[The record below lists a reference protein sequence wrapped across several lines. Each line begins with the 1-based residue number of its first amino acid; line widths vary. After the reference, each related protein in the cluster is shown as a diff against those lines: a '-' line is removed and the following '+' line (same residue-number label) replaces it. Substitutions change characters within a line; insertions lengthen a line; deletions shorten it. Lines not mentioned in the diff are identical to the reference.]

1 MKALI
6 PEMLEIFSA
15 FSFVFYGI
23 MSFTSNIMKSE
34 FNRWGISKFRV
45 VVGCAQLT
53 GGFGL
58 LLGFYFPL
66 MTLLSSLGLTVLMLL
81 GFILR
86 LIVKDGIVK
95 SSPAFIYIIINLFIL
110 LNYLNIDFWKKQLQ
124 LQEQLV
130 L

>member
-6 PEMLEIFSA
+6 PEILEIFSA
-15 FSFVFYGI
+15 LSFIFYGI

-34 FNRWGISKFRV
+34 FNRWGISKFRII
-45 VVGCAQLT
+45 VGIAQLS

-58 LLGFYFPL
+58 LLGFYFPI
-66 MTLLSSLGLTVLMLL
+66 MTVLSSLGLTVLMFL

-95 SSPAFIYIIINLFIL
+95 SSPAFIYIIIILYIL
-110 LNYLNIDFWKKQLQ
+110 LNNLNIDF
-124 LQEQLV
+124 
-130 L
+130 

>member
-15 FSFVFYGI
+15 FSFIFYGI

-110 LNYLNIDFWKKQLQ
+110 LNNLNIDF
-124 LQEQLV
+124 
-130 L
+130 

>member
-34 FNRWGISKFRV
+34 FKRWGISKFRLI
-45 VVGCAQLT
+45 VGYAQLT

-58 LLGFYFPL
+58 ILGYYFPI
-66 MTLLSSLGLTVLMLL
+66 MTLLSSFGLAVLMLL

-86 LIVKDGIVK
+86 LIVKDGIIK
-95 SSPAFIYIIINLFIL
+95 STPALLYLIINLVIL
-110 LNYLNIDFWKKQLQ
+110 CNNLN
-124 LQEQLV
+124 LV

>member
-6 PEMLEIFSA
+6 PEILEIFSA

-58 LLGFYFPL
+58 LLGFYLPV

-110 LNYLNIDFWKKQLQ
+110 LNNLNIDFWKKQLQ
-124 LQEQLV
+124 LQEQLD

>member
-1 MKALI
+1 
-6 PEMLEIFSA
+6 
-15 FSFVFYGI
+15 
-23 MSFTSNIMKSE
+23 MKSE

-58 LLGFYFPL
+58 LLGFYFPV

-95 SSPAFIYIIINLFIL
+95 STPAFIYIIINLFIL
-110 LNYLNIDFWKKQLQ
+110 LNNLNIDFWKKQLQ
-124 LQEQLV
+124 LQEQLD

>member
-6 PEMLEIFSA
+6 PEILQIFSA
-15 FSFVFYGI
+15 FSFIFYGI

-58 LLGFYFPL
+58 LLGFYFPV
-66 MTLLSSLGLTVLMLL
+66 MTLLSSLGLTVLMCL

-86 LIVKDGIVK
+86 LIVKDEKK
-95 SSPAFIYIIINLFIL
+95 STIYISICWCSDCFYSRLHISS
-110 LNYLNIDFWKKQLQ
+110 
-124 LQEQLV
+124 
-130 L
+130 

>member
-6 PEMLEIFSA
+6 PEILEIFSA
-15 FSFVFYGI
+15 LSFIFYGI

-34 FNRWGISKFRV
+34 FNRWGISKFRII
-45 VVGCAQLT
+45 VGSAQLS

-58 LLGFYFPL
+58 FLGFYFPI
-66 MTLLSSLGLTVLMLL
+66 MTVLSSLGLTVLMFL

-95 SSPAFIYIIINLFIL
+95 SSPAFIYIIINLYIL
-110 LNYLNIDFWKKQLQ
+110 LNNLNIDF
-124 LQEQLV
+124 
-130 L
+130 

>member
-6 PEMLEIFSA
+6 PEMFEIFSA

-34 FNRWGISKFRV
+34 FNRWGISKFRII
-45 VVGCAQLT
+45 VGCAQLT

-58 LLGFYFPL
+58 LLGFYFPV

-110 LNYLNIDFWKKQLQ
+110 LNNLNIDF
-124 LQEQLV
+124 
-130 L
+130 

>member
-1 MKALI
+1 
-6 PEMLEIFSA
+6 
-15 FSFVFYGI
+15 
-23 MSFTSNIMKSE
+23 MKSE

-58 LLGFYFPL
+58 LLGFYFPV

-86 LIVKDGIVK
+86 LIVKDGIIK

-110 LNYLNIDFWKKQLQ
+110 LNNLNIDF
-124 LQEQLV
+124 
-130 L
+130 

>member
-6 PEMLEIFSA
+6 PEILQIFSA
-15 FSFVFYGI
+15 FSFIFYGI

-58 LLGFYFPL
+58 FLGFYFPL
-66 MTLLSSLGLTVLMLL
+66 MTLLSSFGLTVLMCL

-86 LIVKDGIVK
+86 LIVKDEIIK

-110 LNYLNIDFWKKQLQ
+110 LNYLNIDF
-124 LQEQLV
+124 
-130 L
+130 